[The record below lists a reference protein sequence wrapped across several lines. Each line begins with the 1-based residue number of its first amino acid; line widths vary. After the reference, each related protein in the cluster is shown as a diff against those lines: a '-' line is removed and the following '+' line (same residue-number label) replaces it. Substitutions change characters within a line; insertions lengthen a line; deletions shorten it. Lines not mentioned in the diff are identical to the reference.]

1 MPALVTYVVAMIE
14 RSEVSPTVA
23 AAYDVSIAGS
33 CHDAVTML
41 ERIDRAST
49 AGLLLTAVV
58 AAYAGDRLRSETT
71 LRQAIETANDT
82 DRGYLVDLLVP
93 LLVARGLVTRAAT
106 VLDTIAFEQHHAIGR
121 LALRAVIDAASG
133 ACASSTAASEA
144 VRAALAHGAHDEV
157 TRLRVHEHLA
167 LAASYRGD
175 ASAALDEVERGLRI
189 GRARRAPRGAA
200 TLRAIA
206 YVVHARLLGDAAAA
220 WREANAML
228 CAAQAAG
235 DLATSELARVAI
247 YELAAE
253 RGDDEDIRRSH
264 AACDSAPMGDEHRT
278 RFGVGVAD
286 ILRLALRGDLESA
299 RDVAAALAKSPAR
312 GDAERALCEALLA
325 LVALAL
331 GDDLAARRCCRRA
344 RTALRAAPSNAF
356 AGELR
361 YRRIAAALCAP
372 AAAWA
377 AADDP
382 GVLLTGAAIRRD
394 PEASALHGLAGGTP
408 LDGVPATVR
417 GYARLALMARP
428 PRDSRNA
435 RDPLTATER
444 EILALLAGGRNAA
457 EAARITDRNVHTV
470 RTHIR
475 NAAAKLDA
483 HGRADLLA
491 RAHRVGVTAGRP
503 RP

>member
-1 MPALVTYVVAMIE
+1 MIE

-23 AAYDVSIAGS
+23 AAYAVSIAGS
-33 CHDAVTML
+33 CRDAVAML
-41 ERIDRAST
+41 ERIDAATT
-49 AGLLLTAVV
+49 AGLLLAAVV
-58 AAYAGDRLRSETT
+58 AACAGDRLRSETT
-71 LRQAIETANDT
+71 LRRAIEAAHDT

-106 VLDTIAFEQHHAIGR
+106 VLDTIAFDQHHAIGQ
-121 LALRAVIDAASG
+121 LALRAVIDAAAG

-144 VRAALAHGAHDEV
+144 VRGALAHGTHDEV

-175 ASAALDEVERGLRI
+175 ASVALDEVERGLRI
-189 GRARRAPRGAA
+189 VRVRRAPRAA
-200 TLRAIA
+200 AALRAIA
-206 YVVHARLLGDAAAA
+206 YAVHARLVGDADAA

-228 CAAQAAG
+228 RAAQAAE
-235 DLATSELARVAI
+235 DAATCELARVAI

-253 RGDDEDIRRSH
+253 RGDDEAIRRSH
-264 AACDSAPMGDEHRT
+264 AACESVPMGDEHRT

-299 RDVAAALAKSPAR
+299 RDVANALAKSASR
-312 GDAERALCEALLA
+312 RDAERALCEALLA

-344 RTALRAAPSNAF
+344 RTALRTAPSNAL
-356 AGELR
+356 ASEVR
-361 YRRIAAALCAP
+361 YRRIAAALCAL
-372 AAAWA
+372 ADAWA
-377 AADDP
+377 AAEDL
-382 GVLLTGAAIRRD
+382 GGRLTGAGIRRD
-394 PEASALHGLAGGTP
+394 PEASALHGLGAGTP
-408 LDGVPATVR
+408 LDDVPVTVR
-417 GYARLALMARP
+417 GYARLACIARP
-428 PRDSRNA
+428 PPNSRNA

-444 EILALLAGGRNAA
+444 EILALLAGGRNAT

-491 RAHRVGVTAGRP
+491 RAHRLGITAGRP
-503 RP
+503 LS